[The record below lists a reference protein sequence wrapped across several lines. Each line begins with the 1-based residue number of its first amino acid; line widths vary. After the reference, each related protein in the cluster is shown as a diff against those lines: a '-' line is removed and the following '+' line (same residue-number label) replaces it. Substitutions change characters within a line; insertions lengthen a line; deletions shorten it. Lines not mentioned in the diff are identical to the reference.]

1 MNGESPAA
9 FREIQRFGQAWIWIL
24 VFMVSG
30 GAWYGAYQQLL
41 LKKTFGNN
49 PAPDSLMGVILVVFG
64 IGFPYL
70 FYSLRLVTEVRA
82 DGLYYRY
89 APLHRRF
96 HKIAFS
102 DIQSCEAVV
111 YRPIREYGGWGIRYG
126 PKGKAFN
133 VRGNR
138 GVEIVFNDQSRI
150 LIGSQ
155 RAEELAMAL
164 GAALPG

>member
-1 MNGESPAA
+1 MIRESPTA
-9 FREIQRFGQAWIWIL
+9 FREIQRFGQVWIWIL
-24 VFMVSG
+24 VFMVSA
-30 GAWYGAYQQLL
+30 GAWYGAYQQFL
-41 LKKTFGNN
+41 LKKPFGSN

-70 FYSLRLVTEVRA
+70 FYSLRLVTEARA

-96 HKIAFS
+96 HTIAFS
-102 DIQSCEAVV
+102 DIKSCESVV

-126 PKGKAFN
+126 SKGKAFT

-138 GVEIVFNDQSRI
+138 GVEIVLNDQSRI

-155 RAEELAMAL
+155 RPEELSMAL
-164 GAALPG
+164 AAALPG